1 MIGPHYGEWWNER
14 PALARTRLAI
24 ALVSLLLVLAWG
36 VYAGLSG
43 SRLRAALFEATER
56 GDADAVRVLLAR
68 GGSASAQ
75 HADGTALLHW
85 AQEHGHRELAML
97 LVREG
102 ADVNAVDR
110 NVVAALHRAASRGDA
125 ELVSL
130 LLEAGAEPGAMSR
143 RHGAPLHWA
152 AQAGSA
158 AIVRAL
164 LDAGAPVDPPMSG
177 CTRRCTWRCCARI
190 AGSPSCCARAVPTPT
205 RDSRETARCC
215 TGPRPRDGAMSPRWS
230 SRSAPMSARR
240 TARAILRCI
249 TRRYEA
255 MSNFRRCSS
264 SMGPGV
270 SAPTPGFLVTPLHYA
285 ARGGHL
291 ETIRLLLAHGADAN
305 APSRFYGT
313 PLHWAAG
320 RGQRETVGLLIAQGA
335 RATALDDHRATSLER
350 ARQRGHTEVA
360 MLLAAITPAVEPFG
374 TPAAAPR
381 ESAGWRAAETYAPG
395 EPCFSRPLHRRR
407 SHSRRV
413 PPGCSRCP
421 TPTTWG
427 WGRA

>member
-14 PALARTRLAI
+14 PAHAPTRLAI
-24 ALVSLLLVLAWG
+24 VLVSLLLVLAWG
-36 VYAGLSG
+36 VYAGFSG

-56 GDADAVRVLLAR
+56 GDADAVRALLAR

-85 AQEHGHRELAML
+85 AQEHGHRGLAML

-110 NVVAALHRAASRGDA
+110 NAVAALHRAASRGDA

-143 RHGAPLHWA
+143 RHGAALHWA
-152 AQAGSA
+152 AQVGSA
-158 AIVRAL
+158 VI
-164 LDAGAPVDPPMSG
+164 
-177 CTRRCTWRCCARI
+177 
-190 AGSPSCCARAVPTPT
+190 
-205 RDSRETARCC
+205 
-215 TGPRPRDGAMSPRWS
+215 
-230 SRSAPMSARR
+230 
-240 TARAILRCI
+240 
-249 TRRYEA
+249 
-255 MSNFRRCSS
+255 
-264 SMGPGV
+264 
-270 SAPTPGFLVTPLHYA
+270 APTPGFLVTPLHYA
-285 ARGGHL
+285 AREGHL

-335 RATALDDHRATSLER
+335 RAAALNDHRATSLER

-381 ESAGWRAAETYAPG
+381 ESAGCVLPRRMHRASRVFLDHYIEGDLTVV
-395 EPCFSRPLHRRR
+395 EFRRLFSLPNSDYL
-407 SHSRRV
+407 
-413 PPGCSRCP
+413 GLGACLI
-421 TPTTWG
+421 
-427 WGRA
+427 ALYE